1 MQERRRSGTSPLTSG
16 FTSASLD
23 ARHEKGPE
31 SKYPRGP
38 MAPIG
43 RLQEITGGPSLHVG
57 TKRCRILRCFI
68 WDP

>member
-1 MQERRRSGTSPLTSG
+1 MQERRRSGTSPLTPG
-16 FTSASLD
+16 FTSESLD

-43 RLQEITGGPSLHVG
+43 RLQEITRDHHYVG
-57 TKRCRILRCFI
+57 TRRCRMLRYFI
-68 WDP
+68 WHS